1 VSQIAT
7 WFGSSTRER
16 RVKVTTET
24 EGSKC
29 DREQHS
35 IGVIANQAHA
45 AATIQIR
52 DRIKEFRRV
61 QAKDLVPNP
70 KNWRRHPKAQ
80 VEALRG
86 LLTEIGYADALL
98 VRELADGRLMLID
111 GHLRAATTPD
121 ALVPVLV
128 LDVTEAEADKLLATL
143 DPLAAM
149 AESDSERIKELLATV
164 STDSEAVQELLKRTA
179 GERVWELL
187 HPRELKEVEI
197 APEKA
202 DELRQKWSTKSGQ
215 LWQIDLHRIVCGD
228 STDPAIV
235 GKLWSDDSP
244 LTRIVLTD
252 PPYGVSYGEKTDW
265 TNRHSGGPNRRPIEN
280 DSLGPAE
287 LQKLF
292 AAALNLARKYSLPGG
307 AIYATVPSVF
317 LKYFIQGL
325 EDGGFTYRH
334 CLVWIKQTFV
344 LGRSDYHYRHEPILY
359 GWIGNGPHYFVDDRT
374 HDSVFE
380 VDRPQASDLHPTTK
394 PVELIA
400 RMIANSSR
408 PGDLVYDPFGGSGS
422 TIIAAHQLG
431 RIGYACELDPGYIAV
446 QLERLSMLGLKPEMV
461 GK

>member
-1 VSQIAT
+1 M
-7 WFGSSTRER
+7 
-16 RVKVTTET
+16 TTET
-24 EGSKC
+24 EASKS
-29 DREQHS
+29 DGEQHS

-149 AESDSERIKELLATV
+149 AESDSDRIEELLATV

-187 HPRELKEVEI
+187 HPRELKEVEV

-202 DELRQKWSTKSGQ
+202 DELRQKWGTKSGQ
-215 LWQIDLHRIVCGD
+215 LWQIDPHRIVCGD

-235 GKLWSDDSP
+235 GQLWSDDSP
-244 LTRIVLTD
+244 FARIVLTD
-252 PPYGVSYGEKTDW
+252 PPYGVSYGEKTNW
-265 TNRHSGGPNRRPIEN
+265 TNRHGGGPNRRPIEN

-292 AAALNLARKYSLPGG
+292 AAALNLARKYSFPGG

-431 RIGYACELDPGYIAV
+431 RVGYACELDPGYIAV
-446 QLERLSMLGLKPEMV
+446 QLERLSMLGLKPGMV

>member
-1 VSQIAT
+1 
-7 WFGSSTRER
+7 
-16 RVKVTTET
+16 VTTET
-24 EGSKC
+24 EASKS
-29 DREQHS
+29 DGEQHS

-164 STDSEAVQELLKRTA
+164 STDSEAIQELLKRTA

-187 HPRELKEVEI
+187 HPRELKEVEV

-202 DELRQKWSTKSGQ
+202 DELRQKWGSKSGQ
-215 LWQIDLHRIVCGD
+215 IWQIDPHRIVCGD

-235 GKLWSDDSP
+235 GQLWSDDSP
-244 LTRIVLTD
+244 FARIVLTD
-252 PPYGVSYGEKTDW
+252 PPYGVSYGEKTNW
-265 TNRHSGGPNRRPIEN
+265 TNRHGGGPNRRPIEN

-292 AAALNLARKYSLPGG
+292 AAALNLARKYSFPGG

-431 RIGYACELDPGYIAV
+431 RVGYACELDPGYIAV

>member
-1 VSQIAT
+1 
-7 WFGSSTRER
+7 
-16 RVKVTTET
+16 VTTET
-24 EGSKC
+24 EASKS
-29 DREQHS
+29 DGEQHS

-164 STDSEAVQELLKRTA
+164 RTDSEAVQELLKRTA

-187 HPRELKEVEI
+187 HPRELKEVEV

-202 DELRQKWSTKSGQ
+202 DELRQKWGTKSGQ
-215 LWQIDLHRIVCGD
+215 LWQIDPHRIVCGD

-235 GKLWSDDSP
+235 GQLWSDDSP
-244 LTRIVLTD
+244 FARIVLTD
-252 PPYGVSYGEKTDW
+252 PPYGVSYGEKTNW
-265 TNRHSGGPNRRPIEN
+265 TNRHGGGPNRRPIEN

-292 AAALNLARKYSLPGG
+292 AAALNLARKYSFPGG
-307 AIYATVPSVF
+307 AIYATIQSVF
-317 LKYFIQGL
+317 LKYFIQVL
-325 EDGGFTYRH
+325 ADGGFTYRH

-431 RIGYACELDPGYIAV
+431 RVGYTCELDPGYIAV
-446 QLERLSMLGLKPEMV
+446 QLERLSMLGLKPGMV

>member
-1 VSQIAT
+1 M
-7 WFGSSTRER
+7 
-16 RVKVTTET
+16 TTET
-24 EGSKC
+24 EASKS
-29 DREQHS
+29 DGEQHS

-149 AESDSERIKELLATV
+149 AESDSDRIEELLATV

-187 HPRELKEVEI
+187 HPRELKEVEV

-202 DELRQKWSTKSGQ
+202 DELRQKWGTKSGQ
-215 LWQIDLHRIVCGD
+215 LWQIDPHRIVCGD

-235 GKLWSDDSP
+235 GQLWSDDSP
-244 LTRIVLTD
+244 FARIVLTD
-252 PPYGVSYGEKTDW
+252 PPYGVSYGEKTNW
-265 TNRHSGGPNRRPIEN
+265 TNRHGGGPNRRPIEN

-287 LQKLF
+287 LQ
-292 AAALNLARKYSLPGG
+292 
-307 AIYATVPSVF
+307 
-317 LKYFIQGL
+317 
-325 EDGGFTYRH
+325 DGGFTYRH

-431 RIGYACELDPGYIAV
+431 RVGYTCELDPGYIAV